1 MCMCDMPHYTRAQRQ
16 IPKVVETTLLLL
28 LADEM
33 KRATTKVHGNTTE
46 ESLAKK
52 IISDSMT
59 MISQFWHT
67 KLF

>member
-1 MCMCDMPHYTRAQRQ
+1 MCMCDMPHLYTRAQRQ

-33 KRATTKVHGNTTE
+33 KRATTKVHGNTKE

-52 IISDSMT
+52 
-59 MISQFWHT
+59 
-67 KLF
+67 L